1 MTAAPTAIFP
11 RASGLETNNSWTKKP
26 RVVNSPPPMS
36 PASYVRKCF
45 VLIGLLCALLCAFPA
60 FIFAQTNGLLGG
72 DVSFSG
78 GLNTDQTL
86 PAAAFGATGGFV
98 LWQDPISDPFGL
110 GVSLRR
116 LNAALA
122 PEGSPIRVNQTI
134 PLDQSR
140 PKVAMFAD
148 GGALSAWQSG
158 RSGFQNVFARV
169 IAADG
174 TFPANEILVNNPA
187 VRLSHTYLTNWT
199 LIRNNKARVIKQK
212 VKESV
217 LVRQEFNANPSV
229 AVLGDGSAV
238 ISWSSSRKYQTNTYG
253 LREVLSTKEI
263 WQNGGLVDILVLTNR
278 TRIPLIIKIAGMQD
292 VYAQR
297 VSAAGVKIGGEFRV
311 NEFTEFN
318 QRDAALS
325 PLAGGGFVAV
335 WVSELQRANNASDIY
350 ARVFQADGSAGAE
363 FCVSSGAT
371 RPCGAP
377 AVAGTPGGG
386 FTVTW
391 VQHALQRTN
400 GMDIFARAFDATGVA
415 AGEAFEVNT
424 FTYGDQFSPSIAS
437 LGAQQLLVW
446 SSMGQDGSWEGVFA
460 QALNGAT
467 KIGDEF
473 RVNEA
478 RALSQKHPQVVSD
491 GAGRA
496 LILWSGYS
504 AGGSGFDV
512 NGRTYVAP

>member
-1 MTAAPTAIFP
+1 M
-11 RASGLETNNSWTKKP
+11 KKKIIIL
-26 RVVNSPPPMS
+26 SFLS
-36 PASYVRKCF
+36 CF
-45 VLIGLLCALLCAFPA
+45 CCVS
-60 FIFAQTNGLLGG
+60 IFAQTNGLQGG
-72 DVSFSG
+72 EVSFSG
-78 GLNTDQTL
+78 GLNSDQTM

-110 GVSLRR
+110 GVSVRR
-116 LNAALA
+116 LNEALT
-122 PEGSPIRVNQTI
+122 PEGSALRVNQTI

-148 GGALSAWQSG
+148 GTALSAWQSG
-158 RSGFQNVFARV
+158 RSGFQNVFARR

-174 TFPANEILVNNPA
+174 TVPANEMLVNNPA
-187 VRLSHTYLTNWT
+187 LKLSHTYVTNWT

-238 ISWSSSRKYQTNTYG
+238 IAWSSSRKYQTNTYG
-253 LREVLSTKEI
+253 LHEVLSSKI
-263 WQNGGLVDILVLTNR
+263 IYQNGDPVGALAITNR
-278 TRIPLIIKIAGMQD
+278 TRVPLIIKIAGMQD

-311 NEFTEFN
+311 NEFSEFN

-325 PLAGGGFVAV
+325 PLAGGGLVAV
-335 WVSELQRANNASDIY
+335 WVSEQQRANNASDIY
-350 ARVFQADGSAGAE
+350 ARIFQSDGSAGTE

-377 AVAGTPGGG
+377 AVTGTPGGG

-400 GMDIFARAFDATGVA
+400 GMDIFARAFDAAGVA
-415 AGEAFEVNT
+415 AGDAFEVNT
-424 FTYGDQFSPSIAS
+424 FTYGDQFSPAIAS

-473 RVNEA
+473 RVNEV
-478 RALSQKHPQVVSD
+478 RALSQKQPQVVSD

-504 AGGSGFDV
+504 ADGSGFDV